1 MSSDGAAVE
10 PASESTPAVQ
20 PQEETEK
27 EATTSEAVEKEQPQP
42 KSSSTDLQ
50 ASESQVTE
58 GSETT
63 TKITESIAE
72 AAPTID
78 NSTPASQVSSKPDVP
93 KGRKGSDPA
102 PTRTS
107 LPTTAAV
114 ATPAPVT
121 DKRESSSSDE
131 DARFA
136 AERKAKF
143 ATGKDYFCWICH
155 RDDVNI
161 SCIECPRS
169 YHVKCIP
176 TDAPP
181 QPKGKKVVPSIPALE
196 NWTCTECKLISDGEE
211 RRTSPDS
218 MLANVSEETF
228 INLLKYALQTIKQTS
243 EPSFHQPVSH
253 QDFPEYR
260 DFILHPMD
268 FLTMEKKV
276 RKGEYKST
284 DAFLADVKWI
294 LHNCYIF
301 NDVNHILTKNAKYF
315 IKVAANEMS
324 EIEVCPDCFSNF
336 YVYPKTWF
344 SETCSQPHTLVWARL
359 KGHPFWPAK
368 VVRVDREK
376 KESDCRFFGAH
387 DRAWVSFDS
396 IFLLNEQYP
405 WTKSKGH
412 KTKLDSSL
420 VEVKTHLDKLEK
432 RFPGLFQY
440 AAPKAPFNPLKPFL
454 NSKGGEEGETS
465 SSVKGDITTK
475 QEETDNAS
483 GNNNSSIVGVKKNN
497 KPDITKTNQ
506 LNRRK
511 GQQESSSNTPST
523 TSTPQ
528 QHQQQQRKRSND
540 SAGVGG
546 PGGNIASSSSP
557 GKRQRVSQ
565 QSLSQKGGDD
575 HDGHDDEDDEDEK
588 PLIIDAP
595 LEPVSTAVGK
605 RKSSST
611 ALAPS
616 PAKKVPPPAT
626 TQPPP
631 QAGGSRA
638 ARGARGGNAS
648 SIPVST
654 SGITKPLPSS
664 VVGDSQQASA
674 VDGRKRGR
682 GPQLPQQQLQLQQE
696 SESAGSSGG
705 RKKVIGRSVTGGD
718 GNHADHDNDD
728 TPDGTNRTA
737 SRATRGTAASAL
749 SIQAGGSNVTTAS
762 SGRGAVGGR
771 GGKTP
776 SSSSSIISS
785 ASSSTSAIQDK
796 HVKKSMANS
805 TPSNGS
811 GSLLSPTKGT
821 SRMVVV
827 VDDVVYAAILSCEEC
842 IFPPFILSRSSLF
855 IQQNLSERFRR
866 VFLHNSSLS
875 LNYPLLSLKAKK
887 TAAIPLRKVS

>member
-20 PQEETEK
+20 PQKETEK
-27 EATTSEAVEKEQPQP
+27 ETKTSETVEKEQPQP

-50 ASESQVTE
+50 ASQSQVTE
-58 GSETT
+58 GPETT
-63 TKITESIAE
+63 TTVTEDVAE
-72 AAPTID
+72 VAPTVD

-114 ATPAPVT
+114 ANPAPVI

-143 ATGKDYFCWICH
+143 ATGKDYFCWVCH

-161 SCIECPRS
+161 SCVECPRS

-181 QPKGKKVVPSIPALE
+181 QPKGKKVVPSIPSLQ
-196 NWTCTECKLISDGEE
+196 NWTCTECKLISDGDE
-211 RRTSPDS
+211 RKTSPDS
-218 MLANVSEETF
+218 MLATISEEVF

-396 IFLLNEQYP
+396 IFLLSEQYP

-412 KTKLDSSL
+412 KTKLENSL

-440 AAPKAPFNPLKPFL
+440 ATPKAPFNPLRPFL
-454 NSKGGEEGETS
+454 NSEGGEEGETS

-475 QEETDNAS
+475 QEETDSAS
-483 GNNNSSIVGVKKNN
+483 GNNNSSIIGVKKNN
-497 KPDITKTNQ
+497 KADIMKTNQ

-523 TSTPQ
+523 ISTTP

-575 HDGHDDEDDEDEK
+575 HDGHDDEDEDEDEK

-605 RKSSST
+605 RKSSSS

-616 PAKKVPPPAT
+616 PAKKIPPPAT

-638 ARGARGGNAS
+638 GRGARGGNAS
-648 SIPVST
+648 GIPVST
-654 SGITKPLPSS
+654 SGITKPLPSN
-664 VVGDSQQASA
+664 VAGDLQETPA

-682 GPQLPQQQLQLQQE
+682 GPQLLQQQLQLQQE

-705 RKKVIGRSVTGGD
+705 RKKAISGRSVTSGD

-737 SRATRGTAASAL
+737 SRATRGTSASAL
-749 SIQAGGSNVTTAS
+749 SIQAAGSNVTTAS
-762 SGRGAVGGR
+762 SSRGAVGGR

-776 SSSSSIISS
+776 SSSSSIIST
-785 ASSSTSAIQDK
+785 ASPKTAIQDK

-821 SRMVVV
+821 SRIV
-827 VDDVVYAAILSCEEC
+827 C
-842 IFPPFILSRSSLF
+842 
-855 IQQNLSERFRR
+855 RR
-866 VFLHNSSLS
+866 
-875 LNYPLLSLKAKK
+875 
-887 TAAIPLRKVS
+887 